1 MLQLK
6 KEEQKLKKIETKRYI
21 LRIPRIEDAEEIFK
35 KWGTDK
41 EKMAEY
47 KEHKLYRNVIEAKKL
62 IRAAIQ
68 ETENGVTVWII
79 ESKETKEIIGY
90 IKLLSGIKKNKKRE
104 VAFYFL
110 KKWRNDGTPEE
121 VLSEVINYIFTN
133 EEYETI
139 IMKFYAAYKEDTE
152 LLNNILLQIGMT
164 REGVLRNRLINN
176 DGHKIDKYIYSILK
190 EEWNNNKIKK

>member
-1 MLQLK
+1 M
-6 KEEQKLKKIETKRYI
+6 
-21 LRIPRIEDAEEIFK
+21 
-35 KWGTDK
+35 
-41 EKMAEY
+41 
-47 KEHKLYRNVIEAKKL
+47 
-62 IRAAIQ
+62 
-68 ETENGVTVWII
+68 
-79 ESKETKEIIGY
+79 
-90 IKLLSGIKKNKKRE
+90 
-104 VAFYFL
+104 